1 MSFNPIR
8 GIIFDLD
15 GTLVDSQ
22 LDFEAIRRDMGLPSQ
37 TPILEALTQTADG
50 PDRDRML
57 AVLRT
62 HELESAQRATLFDG
76 VIEFLDWLDDCR
88 VPRGIL
94 TRNSRECTDLVLN
107 RLGLS
112 FSPVLTR
119 EDAPPKPD
127 PAGLLAICEQW
138 RLPAAHVL
146 FCGDYLFDLQAGRRA
161 GMRTIL
167 FAPGDLPEFAD
178 QADLIWRDFH
188 QAAGQLRPWI
198 SMDTCTTTSG
208 DNRP

>member
-1 MSFNPIR
+1 MSFPPVR

-37 TPILEALTQTADG
+37 TPILEALERIPVG
-50 PDRDRML
+50 PDRERML
-57 AVLRT
+57 AVLRS
-62 HELESAQRATLFDG
+62 HELQSAQRATLFDG
-76 VIEFLDWLDDCR
+76 VTDLLEWLDDR
-88 VPRGIL
+88 RLQRGIL

-112 FSPVLTR
+112 FAQVVTR

-127 PAGLLAICEQW
+127 PAGLLAICQQW
-138 RLPAAHVL
+138 ELPAEQIL
-146 FCGDYLFDLQAGRRA
+146 FCGDYLFDLHAGRRA

-167 FAPGDLPEFAD
+167 FAPGDLPDFAD

-188 QAAGQLRPWI
+188 HAVDLIRHWI
-198 SMDTCTTTSG
+198 
-208 DNRP
+208 PE